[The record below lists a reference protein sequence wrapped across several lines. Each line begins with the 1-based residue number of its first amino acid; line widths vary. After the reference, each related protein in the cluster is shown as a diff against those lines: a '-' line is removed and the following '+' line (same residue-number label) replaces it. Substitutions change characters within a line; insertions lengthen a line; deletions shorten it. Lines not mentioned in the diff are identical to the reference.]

1 MAEDGDFDPEGMDVD
16 EDEVDVDVEDLEEE
30 DLEEDDDELTAG
42 DGSAATG
49 LDDSGAGQEDE
60 ASVAAAPGKT
70 PVKRRL
76 KVGGWA
82 GWFSACQGVCSANM
96 HAADRHRFA
105 IQLELT
111 KQHTPKTHTHTHSAR
126 RR

>member
-1 MAEDGDFDPEGMDVD
+1 MAEDGDFDPEGMDVATS

-30 DLEEDDDELTAG
+30 ELEGEDDDELTAG
-42 DGSAATG
+42 DGSAATR

-60 ASVAAAPGKT
+60 LSVAAAPGKT

-82 GWFSACQGVCSANM
+82 GWFSSMLSCTCFGEYARGGSRSIR
-96 HAADRHRFA
+96 DPIGA
-105 IQLELT
+105 IT
-111 KQHTPKTHTHTHSAR
+111 KTPPA
-126 RR
+126 